1 MLQPVQCLDSN
12 RNNLLILKEYFY
24 QLQTSLLTV
33 ILFQHFEAVIPQF
46 PFISVFIEK
55 SSVSVTVAPVKVI
68 CFLHWLM
75 KWSFFLLF
83 QTFTVISGCCGL
95 SGFMR
100 LFVSM
105 KSESE
110 GRSVVSNFLWPHG
123 LHCPWNSPGQNAGV
137 GRLSL
142 LQGIFPTQGLNPGL
156 PHRRQIL
163 YQLSHK
169 ESPRIREWIAYPFS
183 SRSSWPRNRT
193 RVFCIAGGFF
203 TNWAMREAF
212 VSIAWYL
219 S

>member
-33 ILFQHFEAVIPQF
+33 ILFQHFEDVIPQS
-46 PFISVFIEK
+46 PFISVSIEK
-55 SSVSVTVAPVKVI
+55 SSVSLTVAPVKVI

-83 QTFTVISGCCGL
+83 QTFTVISECCGL
-95 SGFMR
+95 SGFMG
-100 LFVSM
+100 LLLSM

-123 LHCPWNSPGQNAGV
+123 LHCPWNSPGQNTGV

-142 LQGIFPTQGLNPGL
+142 LQGIFPNQGSNPGL
-156 PHRRQIL
+156 PHSMQIL
-163 YQLSHK
+163 YQLSYK
-169 ESPRIREWIAYPFS
+169 GSPVLKWIAYPFS
-183 SRSSWPRNRT
+183 SRSSWPRNQT
-193 RVFCIAGGFF
+193 RVSCIAGGFF